1 MSFVLPK
8 EEGGLGVI
16 NLASRGA
23 TCRLQLY
30 KVNYTKT
37 ACWTRK
43 PCLER
48 PLAHTIL
55 SHGENLC
62 LVQSLFLMDLNGSE
76 FYQGLFTV
84 WWMFQRSRTSCD
96 SLFWLLREPVL
107 YGTRFNVEHFT
118 GSFMAQRF
126 ISAGTVALTNVFD
139 LTGPNLSNA
148 AKLASH
154 IRVRSIRIVNHL
166 INN

>member
-76 FYQGLFTV
+76 FYQELFTV

-139 LTGPNLSNA
+139 LTGPNSLSRCHVTRCHVTTRLLSED
-148 AKLASH
+148 KEY
-154 IRVRSIRIVNHL
+154 
-166 INN
+166 